1 VVQIVKEKNMYV
13 VFLLPMLLLFTFVT
27 IFPLLYELWLS
38 FRQYN
43 LARPW
48 YPSGW
53 VGLQNFYDIL
63 TDPQFW
69 NSLRITMV
77 FVIGA
82 VSIEFFLGL
91 VIAMLFA
98 KESIGKGKYIARTLI
113 MSSMVLPPLSVGM
126 IWRYLLNDSFGAVAI
141 WLKNIGLNFGWYGS
155 PETALPSM
163 IFIDVWQWTP
173 FVFLIMLA
181 GLVSLPGDV
190 YEAAEIDGASRW
202 KKFTHITLPLLKPV
216 IVVAVLLRMLEAF
229 KVFDMI
235 WMLTKGGPVH
245 ATEVIG
251 VLIYIQA
258 FQSYNLGY
266 AAALALILLAFSI
279 GITITFIKI
288 SKFEI

>member
-1 VVQIVKEKNMYV
+1 ML
-13 VFLLPMLLLFTFVT
+13 FLLPMLFLFTVVT
-27 IFPLLYELWLS
+27 IFPLLYEIWLS
-38 FRQYN
+38 FRSYN
-43 LARPW
+43 IARPW

-53 VGLQNFYDIL
+53 VGLKNYHSIL

-69 NSLRITMV
+69 NSLRITLI

-82 VSIEFFLGL
+82 VTVEFFFGL
-91 VIAMLFA
+91 FIAMLF
-98 KESIGKGKYIARTLI
+98 GKDDLSRGKYIARTLI
-113 MSSMVLPPLSVGM
+113 LSSMVLPALSVGM
-126 IWRYLLNDSFGAVAI
+126 IWRYLLNDAFGAVAI
-141 WLKNIGLNFGWYGS
+141 WLMEIGINFGWYGD
-155 PETALPSM
+155 PRTALATM

-181 GLVSLPGDV
+181 GIVSLPV
-190 YEAAEIDGASRW
+190 EVFEAAQIDGASKW
-202 KKFTHITLPLLKPV
+202 KTFTRMTLPLLKPV
-216 IVVAVLLRMLEAF
+216 IVVALLLRMLEAF

-251 VLIYIQA
+251 VRIYIQA
-258 FQSYNLGY
+258 FTSFNMGY

-279 GITITFIKI
+279 GITIAFIKI